1 MQVRTL
7 GWGDPPAEGHG
18 NLFQYSCLENP
29 MDRGLQSVGSQRVGH
44 DWSNLAHTHSR
55 RAIKLCPLKKRIK
68 VIQNAPCRM
77 PEFPQ
82 QCGLQWPVRE
92 ELFPWWADGGP
103 PNAKLSL
110 VMETGIWII
119 FSAFVSYIQKDLRKV
134 SVNQRL
140 TISQEIT

>member
-1 MQVRTL
+1 M
-7 GWGDPPAEGHG
+7 
-18 NLFQYSCLENP
+18 
-29 MDRGLQSVGSQRVGH
+29 
-44 DWSNLAHTHSR
+44 
-55 RAIKLCPLKKRIK
+55 
-68 VIQNAPCRM
+68 
-77 PEFPQ
+77 
-82 QCGLQWPVRE
+82 RE